1 MELGWAY
8 WWREV
13 YVAVNSGLFPI
24 VSHESKVPMEKK
36 SLSFENQY
44 LKEVLI
50 HHTFWMFDSKPH
62 FVNGL
67 EQKHLF

>member
-1 MELGWAY
+1 MLTGGVKYMWLLTQA
-8 WWREV
+8 
-13 YVAVNSGLFPI
+13 FPI

-50 HHTFWMFDSKPH
+50 HHTFWMFDRKPQ

-67 EQKHLF
+67 P